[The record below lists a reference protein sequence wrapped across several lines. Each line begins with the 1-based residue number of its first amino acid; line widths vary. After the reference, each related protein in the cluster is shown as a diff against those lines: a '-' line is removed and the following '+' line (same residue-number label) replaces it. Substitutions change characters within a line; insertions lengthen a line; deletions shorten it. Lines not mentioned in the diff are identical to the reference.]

1 MAANDSGNLYT
12 PPTTGDEQAP
22 LTGETPRRSAF
33 RPINSAAAP
42 TASPTAAPTASPAA
56 APTAARPAATSS
68 AFQWTPTQSAPA
80 AAAAAVATAPPTTLP
95 QPGVAAPTNPA
106 PASGTDSSGAFSVGV
121 DKFKGFAVRAKN
133 SLTEGDD
140 LAASTKRGGPRKAR
154 VLVSRIDPWSVLKM
168 GFLLS
173 IALGIMVVVAV
184 FVLWN
189 ALNEFG
195 LFTLIDQWVTKL
207 FSPSENPVDIAKI
220 FELNKVMSAAILVS
234 VMNVV
239 LLTALSTIAAFL
251 YNTVSSVVGGV
262 YVTLTD
268 D

>member
-12 PPTTGDEQAP
+12 PPTAGADSAP
-22 LTGETPRRSAF
+22 ATAETPRRSAF
-33 RPINSAAAP
+33 RPINS
-42 TASPTAAPTASPAA
+42 TAAPTAAPSATPAQTRPPSAAPFQWNASAPTAQAPAA
-56 APTAARPAATSS
+56 APAAGV
-68 AFQWTPTQSAPA
+68 A
-80 AAAAAVATAPPTTLP
+80 AAGVATAPPATRP
-95 QPGVAAPTNPA
+95 ANPA
-106 PASGTDSSGAFSVGV
+106 PTSDGDSAGAFSVGV
-121 DKFKGFAVRAKN
+121 DKVKGFAVRAKN

-140 LAASTKRGGPRKAR
+140 LTASNKRGGPRKAR
-154 VLVSRIDPWSVLKM
+154 VLVSRIDPWSVLKI

-173 IALGIMVVVAV
+173 IAVGIMMVVAV

-189 ALNEFG
+189 ALNSFG
-195 LFTLIDQWVTKL
+195 LFTLINEWVAKL
-207 FSPSENPVDIAKI
+207 FEGEQPIDITKI
-220 FELNKVMSAAILVS
+220 FELNKVMSATILVS

-239 LLTALSTIAAFL
+239 LLTALSTVAAFL